1 MKIGVLALQGAF
13 IEHEHMIEEI
23 GHRESVG
30 IFIGPEGG
38 FDRSELDEA
47 VNAGC
52 EIITLGKR
60 ILRTET
66 AGMMLLSVLMY
77 NMEE

>member
-1 MKIGVLALQGAF
+1 MQ
-13 IEHEHMIEEI
+13 
-23 GHRESVG
+23 ESY
-30 IFIGPEGG
+30 IGPEGG